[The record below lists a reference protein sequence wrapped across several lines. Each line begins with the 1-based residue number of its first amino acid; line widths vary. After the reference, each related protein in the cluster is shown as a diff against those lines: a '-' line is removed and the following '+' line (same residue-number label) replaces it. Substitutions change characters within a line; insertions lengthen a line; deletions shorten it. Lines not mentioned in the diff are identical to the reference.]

1 MYSDNRFSTVPITL
15 DNFLLLQPQRP
26 LGPYGW
32 DSYQLEIESW
42 NRIVPRAFQVD
53 YLQEMA
59 LWNRTN
65 PNFRVSPVPTAPLL

>member
-1 MYSDNRFSTVPITL
+1 MYLENRFSTVPFTL

-42 NRIVPRAFQVD
+42 NSRVPRAFQVD
-53 YLQEMA
+53 YYEEIE
-59 LWNRTN
+59 LWNRDH
-65 PNFRVSPVPTAPLL
+65 PCSKVHPVPSAPPL